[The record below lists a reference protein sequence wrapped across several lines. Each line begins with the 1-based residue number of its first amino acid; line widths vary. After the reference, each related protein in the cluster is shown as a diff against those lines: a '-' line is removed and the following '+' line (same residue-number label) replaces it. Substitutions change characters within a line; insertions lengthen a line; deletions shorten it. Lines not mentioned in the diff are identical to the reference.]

1 MKKSTIIAVVILI
14 IIAAAIYF
22 LPPLFLPD
30 AEWEG
35 SDDGGA
41 EMVEEIAGYDFEP
54 IMDPLIETI
63 IGDELSEAA
72 ETWLFVLQGAI
83 GVAVLIM
90 GFVILSKRRKLAE
103 ESNV

>member
-1 MKKSTIIAVVILI
+1 MKKYTIILVIILI

-41 EMVEEIAGYDFEP
+41 EMVEEIAGDGFEP
-54 IMDPLIETI
+54 WFDPLIETA
-63 IGDELSEAA
+63 IGDELSEEA
-72 ETWLFVLQGAI
+72 ETWLFVLQGTI
-83 GVAVLIM
+83 GVAVLGI
-90 GFVILSKRRKLAE
+90 GFIILSKRRKPAE
-103 ESNV
+103 D

>member
-1 MKKSTIIAVVILI
+1 MKNKTVLLVVILVVL
-14 IIAAAIYF
+14 AAAIIF
-22 LPPLFLPD
+22 LPYLFLPD

-41 EMVEEIAGYDFEP
+41 EMVEEIAGDGFEP
-54 IMDPLIETI
+54 WFDPLIETA

-83 GVAVLIM
+83 GAAVLIVC
-90 GFVILSKRRKLAE
+90 FAALSKRRKLAE
-103 ESNV
+103 NEAS

>member
-1 MKKSTIIAVVILI
+1 MMKKNTIITVIVLVV
-14 IIAAAIYF
+14 IAAAIFF

-41 EMVEEIAGYDFEP
+41 EMVEEIAGDGFEP
-54 IMDPLIETI
+54 WFDPVIESI

-72 ETWLFVLQGAI
+72 ETWLFVLQGTIGAAI
-83 GVAVLIM
+83 LIV
-90 GFVILSKRRKLAE
+90 GFVILSKRRKLVE
-103 ESNV
+103 D

>member
-1 MKKSTIIAVVILI
+1 MEKRIVIVVVVLV

-41 EMVEEIAGYDFEP
+41 DMVGIIAGDDFEP
-54 IMDPLIETI
+54 WFEPVIEAA
-63 IGDELSEAA
+63 IGAELSEFA
-72 ETWLFVLQGAI
+72 EGWLFVLQGAI
-83 GVAVLIM
+83 GV
-90 GFVILSKRRKLAE
+90 VILVICFVYLSKNKKPSER
-103 ESNV
+103 